1 MVNLVAAVLIF
12 DYLVWICKHHRG
24 LSTLF
29 GFDESV
35 CRPSFPE
42 AFPIPPAL
50 VFSTSCSLQSHVG
63 RHVPD
68 LDRRMVNTADPRA
81 DGNRNDILRS

>member
-1 MVNLVAAVLIF
+1 MNLVVAVLIF

-42 AFPIPPAL
+42 AFPIPLAL
-50 VFSTSCSLQSHVG
+50 VFAISCSLQSHVG

-68 LDRRMVNTADPRA
+68 LDRRMVNTADPLL
-81 DGNRNDILRS
+81 DGTVSNILHD